1 MISSRFTKPKLIEQ
15 SELIKYQSKSIKYQ
29 SNPIEFIF
37 FLTLIALQLVE
48 LIEDDH
54 LFNSIS
60 IWLIWLLFR
69 PFLMCF
75 LTFLK
80 VNFDLKS
87 LYIEN
92 HLLSEPNFKNYV
104 PNFNF
109 AILFILAKVTHDC
122 PYQEDW
128 RNLHSNIEKSKIIN
142 CNAHMSSNKVL
153 YGKLPKLS
161 SLTQKRRLQL
171 AGHHVIRGKELA
183 TKLLLWDLF
192 HL

>member
-1 MISSRFTKPKLIEQ
+1 MIGIKLVLLMKLQSILHFCLSWLGLIGFYCLELFNCLISSRFTKPKLIEQ

-69 PFLMCF
+69 PFWCGFWLF
-75 LTFLK
+75 QEY
-80 VNFDLKS
+80 FDLKS

-109 AILFILAKVTHDC
+109 AILFILAKFTHNC

-128 RNLHSNIEKSKIIN
+128 RNLHSITEKSKN
-142 CNAHMSSNKVL
+142 
-153 YGKLPKLS
+153 Y
-161 SLTQKRRLQL
+161 
-171 AGHHVIRGKELA
+171 
-183 TKLLLWDLF
+183 
-192 HL
+192 